1 MTEDH
6 QFKQAVIV
14 RRDLGMGRGKIVVQ
28 CCHGSVIAS
37 EEARTRFREW
47 WQAWMRDGQTK
58 IALKVKDL
66 ETVLKL
72 MREARVANLPLC
84 LVRDKGLTQVEPGT
98 VTCLAIGPAPSRLLD
113 PLTGHLAL
121 L

>member
-1 MTEDH
+1 M
-6 QFKQAVIV
+6 
-14 RRDLGMGRGKIVVQ
+14 
-28 CCHGSVIAS
+28 
-37 EEARTRFREW
+37 RE
-47 WQAWMRDGQTK
+47 GQSK

-72 MREARVANLPLC
+72 MQEAKVAKLPFC

-113 PLTGHLAL
+113 PLTGRLAL